1 MEPESTE
8 PETTVPGS
16 RGGMVGLFW
25 IGEDAVYVGTPAVTP
40 APQVVLASAGPRFEG
55 AEPREWEWSEV
66 LELRVPD
73 APVRSTAVRWASR
86 AATFAAAALDAWAP
100 GDPPE
105 MTVVLSTGDDAVE
118 TSVYSGASVAYTQRE
133 VDLSL
138 GLLARMTR
146 GEFSPAVMTEWWQVN
161 QPEKVLSSRERESV
175 LEGWLAAD

>member
-1 MEPESTE
+1 MEPESTSS
-8 PETTVPGS
+8 GS
-16 RGGMVGLFW
+16 RGSMVGLFW
-25 IGEDAVYVGTPAVTP
+25 VCENAVYVGTPAVAP
-40 APQVVLASAGPRFEG
+40 APQVVLTSAGPRFEG
-55 AEPREWEWSEV
+55 SEPQAWDWSEV

-73 APVRSTAVRWASR
+73 PPVRSAAVRWASR
-86 AATFAAAALDAWAP
+86 VATFAAAAMDVWTP

-105 MTVVLSTGDDAVE
+105 MTVVLSMGDSEAE

-146 GEFSPAVMTEWWQVN
+146 GEFSPAVMTGWWRAD

-175 LEGWLAAD
+175 LEAWLAAD